1 MSKALFAYN
10 TDRREIFRMEDIME
24 KVITNSNF
32 HEEVENAAL
41 PVMIDFYADWCGP
54 CQMMAPIVEKLSD
67 EYEGKMIVGKCN
79 VDEQEEL
86 ASKFGVMS
94 IPTILILKGGQ
105 VVVKSVGGVSQGE
118 LEDKIKA
125 AIGQ

>member
-24 KVITNSNF
+24 KVFTNSNF

-86 ASKFGVMS
+86 TSKFGVMS

-105 VVVKSVGGVSQGE
+105 VVMKSVGGVSQGE

-125 AIGQ
+125 AIG

>member
-105 VVVKSVGGVSQGE
+105 VVMKSVGGVSQGE

-125 AIGQ
+125 AIG

>member
-79 VDEQEEL
+79 VDKQEEL
-86 ASKFGVMS
+86 TSKFGVMS

-105 VVVKSVGGVSQGE
+105 VVMKSVGGVSQGE

-125 AIGQ
+125 AIG

>member
-79 VDEQEEL
+79 VDEQ
-86 ASKFGVMS
+86 
-94 IPTILILKGGQ
+94 
-105 VVVKSVGGVSQGE
+105 GE

-125 AIGQ
+125 AIG

>member
-1 MSKALFAYN
+1 MSKALLAYN

-24 KVITNSNF
+24 KVFTNSNF

-105 VVVKSVGGVSQGE
+105 VVMKSVGGVSQGE

-125 AIGQ
+125 AIG

>member
-54 CQMMAPIVEKLSD
+54 CRMMAPIVEKLSD

-105 VVVKSVGGVSQGE
+105 VVMKSVGGVSQGE

-125 AIGQ
+125 AIG

>member
-1 MSKALFAYN
+1 MSKALLAYN

-24 KVITNSNF
+24 KVFTNSNF

-41 PVMIDFYADWCGP
+41 PVMIDLYADWCGP

-105 VVVKSVGGVSQGE
+105 VVMKSVGGVSQGE

-125 AIGQ
+125 AIG

>member
-1 MSKALFAYN
+1 MSKALLAYN
-10 TDRREIFRMEDIME
+10 TDGREILRMEDIME
-24 KVITNSNF
+24 KVFTNSNF

-94 IPTILILKGGQ
+94 IHTILILKGGQ
-105 VVVKSVGGVSQGE
+105 VVMKSVGGVSQGE

-125 AIGQ
+125 AIG

>member
-24 KVITNSNF
+24 KVFTNSNF

-105 VVVKSVGGVSQGE
+105 VVIKSVGGVSQGE

-125 AIGQ
+125 AIG

>member
-10 TDRREIFRMEDIME
+10 TDRREIFRMEDFME

-105 VVVKSVGGVSQGE
+105 VVMKSVGGVSQGE

-125 AIGQ
+125 AIG

>member
-105 VVVKSVGGVSQGE
+105 VVMKSVGGVSHGE

-125 AIGQ
+125 AIG

>member
-41 PVMIDFYADWCGP
+41 PVMIDFYADGCGP

-105 VVVKSVGGVSQGE
+105 VVMKSVGGVSQGE

-125 AIGQ
+125 AIG

>member
-1 MSKALFAYN
+1 MSKALFVYDA
-10 TDRREIFRMEDIME
+10 DRREIFRMEDIME
-24 KVITNSNF
+24 KVFTNSNF

-105 VVVKSVGGVSQGE
+105 VVMKSVGGVSQGE

-125 AIGQ
+125 AIG

>member
-24 KVITNSNF
+24 KVFTNSNF

-105 VVVKSVGGVSQGE
+105 VVMKSVGGVSQGE

-125 AIGQ
+125 AIG

>member
-1 MSKALFAYN
+1 MSKALLAYN

-105 VVVKSVGGVSQGE
+105 VVMKSVGGVSQGE

-125 AIGQ
+125 AIG

>member
-24 KVITNSNF
+24 KIITNSNF

-105 VVVKSVGGVSQGE
+105 VVMKSVGGVSQGE

-125 AIGQ
+125 AIG

>member
-1 MSKALFAYN
+1 
-10 TDRREIFRMEDIME
+10 MEDIME

-105 VVVKSVGGVSQGE
+105 VVMKSVGGVSQGE

-125 AIGQ
+125 AIG

>member
-41 PVMIDFYADWCGP
+41 PVMIDF
-54 CQMMAPIVEKLSD
+54 
-67 EYEGKMIVGKCN
+67 
-79 VDEQEEL
+79 
-86 ASKFGVMS
+86 
-94 IPTILILKGGQ
+94 
-105 VVVKSVGGVSQGE
+105 
-118 LEDKIKA
+118 
-125 AIGQ
+125 

>member
-105 VVVKSVGGVSQGE
+105 VVIKSVGGVSQGE

-125 AIGQ
+125 AIG

>member
-105 VVVKSVGGVSQGE
+105 VVMKSVGGVSQGG

-125 AIGQ
+125 AIG

>member
-1 MSKALFAYN
+1 MSKALLAYN

-105 VVVKSVGGVSQGE
+105 VVIKSVGGVSQGE

-125 AIGQ
+125 AIG

>member
-1 MSKALFAYN
+1 MSKALLAYN

-24 KVITNSNF
+24 KVFTNSNF

-105 VVVKSVGGVSQGE
+105 VVIKSVGGVSQGE

-125 AIGQ
+125 AIG

>member
-94 IPTILILKGGQ
+94 IPTILILKGRQ
-105 VVVKSVGGVSQGE
+105 VVMKSVGGVSQGE

-125 AIGQ
+125 AIG